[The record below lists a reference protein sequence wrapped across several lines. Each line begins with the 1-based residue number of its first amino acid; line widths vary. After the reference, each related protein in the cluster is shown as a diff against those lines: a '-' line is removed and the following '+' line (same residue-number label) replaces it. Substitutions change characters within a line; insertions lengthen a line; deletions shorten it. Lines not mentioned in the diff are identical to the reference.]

1 MSLVDVR
8 SVKKVFGDFVALND
22 LSLSLDEGQQY
33 AILGASGSGKSTL
46 LYLIGGLDKA
56 DGGVITVDGKQLN
69 KLSDELLARYRN
81 EYVGFVFQFHFLLP
95 SMTCLKN
102 ILLPAEIGG
111 HQIKKVKKRALD
123 IAEHLGVTH
132 CLHKFPFQL
141 SGGEQQ
147 RINIIRA
154 LSLKPKLL
162 LCDEPTGNLDS
173 DNSNKVTHLLKDLA
187 HEFKSTLAVVTHDAS
202 VAKAFDNQFVMKDG
216 ELIDSKSKD
225 VAPPLPPLNG

>member
-1 MSLVDVR
+1 MSLVEVKE
-8 SVKKVFGDFVALND
+8 VKKVFGDFIALNG
-22 LSLSLDEGQQY
+22 LSLSLEEGEQY

-46 LYLIGGLDKA
+46 LYLIGGLDKS
-56 DGGVITVDGKQLN
+56 DGGSLTVDGNHLN
-69 KLSDELLARYRN
+69 KLSDEKLARYRN

-95 SMTCLKN
+95 SMNCLKN

-111 HQIKKVKKRALD
+111 HKIKAVKKRALE
-123 IAEHLGVTH
+123 IASHLGVTH
-132 CLHKFPFQL
+132 CLNKYPFQL

-173 DNSNKVTHLLKDLA
+173 VNSNKVTDLLKDLA
-187 HEFKSTLAVVTHDAS
+187 KEFKSTLAVVTHDS
-202 VAKAFDNQFVMKDG
+202 LVADAFENQFVIRDG
-216 ELIDSKSKD
+216 ELAS
-225 VAPPLPPLNG
+225 ARTGFGATPPLPPHT